1 MIIGNDRNVLN
12 CAGGQRVG
20 VFTFLRSGM
29 TRTML
34 LRKKLIFIL
43 RIIIRSELQ
52 GDNLLESNF
61 MSLIITLYV
70 RIKAASAQ
78 VIRA

>member
-1 MIIGNDRNVLN
+1 MCRRLEGGGCHIPPIRDDSDNVAEEETDFQIEKTLTLDT
-12 CAGGQRVG
+12 AH
-20 VFTFLRSGM
+20 
-29 TRTML
+29 
-34 LRKKLIFIL
+34 L

>member
-1 MIIGNDRNVLN
+1 
-12 CAGGQRVG
+12 
-20 VFTFLRSGM
+20 
-29 TRTML
+29 ML
-34 LRKKLIFIL
+34 LGFAKKLLDYFDTAYL
-43 RIIIRSELQ
+43 RIIIRSDLH

>member
-1 MIIGNDRNVLN
+1 MALE
-12 CAGGQRVG
+12 
-20 VFTFLRSGM
+20 
-29 TRTML
+29 
-34 LRKKLIFIL
+34 KKLLDHFDTAHL
-43 RIIIRSELQ
+43 RIIFIIRSELQ